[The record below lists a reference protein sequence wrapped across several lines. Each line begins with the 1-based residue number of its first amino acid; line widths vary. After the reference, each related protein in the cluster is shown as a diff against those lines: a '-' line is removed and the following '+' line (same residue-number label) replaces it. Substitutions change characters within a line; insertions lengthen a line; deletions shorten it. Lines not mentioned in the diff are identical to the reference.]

1 LARRAAIVCP
11 PPDNISEQVMDN
23 LRMTN
28 ATPDFPA
35 QSRPRFGF
43 KVGLHTTPAGVIA
56 LAPLPDHLLGMHVG
70 APIRAAC
77 RCGGRMQRRLQI
89 HGDIDVVPAGQE
101 GYWEDELSATVL
113 SLRLS
118 PALMRTAAEGL
129 GVESQR
135 VGIAPRFQLRDQQI
149 EHIGWA
155 LKAELE
161 AGYPGGQLYAE
172 SLGLALAT
180 RLLYLNLPHSK
191 SAIQQ
196 YGLSERQLHRVS
208 DYIEAN
214 LDRDLSLDQ
223 LAEIVGLRASHFK
236 ALFKHSTGLPVHQF
250 VIRRRVER
258 ARALLLKGELPT
270 GQIALEAGFAHQ
282 SHMARWMRRLLGVTP
297 TDIARS
303 RF

>member
-1 LARRAAIVCP
+1 MAARAAIARSP
-11 PPDNISEQVMDN
+11 PVAFREQIMVGVGMTGGAPGRPGQHGPYCGSKVR
-23 LRMTN
+23 LR
-28 ATPDFPA
+28 
-35 QSRPRFGF
+35 
-43 KVGLHTTPAGVIA
+43 TTPAGVIA

-89 HGDIDVVPAGQE
+89 HGDIDVGPAGQE

-113 SLRLS
+113 SLRVS
-118 PALMRTAAEGL
+118 QALMHSAADGL
-129 GVESQR
+129 GIDPQR
-135 VGIAPRFQLRDQQI
+135 VEITPRFQLRDPQI

-161 AGYPGGQLYAE
+161 AGYPGGQLYTE

-180 RLLYLNLPHSK
+180 RLLYLNLPRPGAST
-191 SAIQQ
+191 QQ
-196 YGLSERQLHRVS
+196 YGLSERQLHRVN

-223 LAEIVGLRASHFK
+223 LADVAGLSASHFK
-236 ALFKHSTGLPVHQF
+236 ALFKHSTGLPALEY

-258 ARALLLKGELPT
+258 ARALLLAGELPT
-270 GQIALEAGFAHQ
+270 GQVALEAGFAHQ
-282 SHMARWMRRLLGVTP
+282 SHMARWMRRLLG
-297 TDIARS
+297 
-303 RF
+303 